1 MLTSSS
7 KYEASNA
14 GNNRSS
20 TSRFSVRNLN
30 DRRETT
36 INVSKGLLLSLMIMI
51 LRAHAE
57 APFPISRIFLDAL
70 LLSVYPLYRKLI
82 SSTYQGGSWRERI
95 TQFRHV
101 TIPRLEKP
109 TNFKTNGTV
118 ISTPD
123 MTNSRPFLSCIL
135 PLLCIVAS
143 LRIPAPSS
151 RLSFTRQNR
160 ERDVTNKAS
169 LHFIPT
175 SCDYDAC
182 INSIKDF
189 ILLSITSI

>member
-1 MLTSSS
+1 
-7 KYEASNA
+7 
-14 GNNRSS
+14 
-20 TSRFSVRNLN
+20 
-30 DRRETT
+30 
-36 INVSKGLLLSLMIMI
+36 MIMI
-51 LRAHAE
+51 LRAYAE

-70 LLSVYPLYRKLI
+70 LLSVYPLCRKLI

-135 PLLCIVAS
+135 PLLCTVAS
-143 LRIPAPSS
+143 LRITATSLYASTWRKGCYKQGFPSFYS
-151 RLSFTRQNR
+151 HVLRLR
-160 ERDVTNKAS
+160 
-169 LHFIPT
+169 
-175 SCDYDAC
+175 AC

-189 ILLSITSI
+189 ILTSIIYTKRQYIINIMQSKFFY

>member
-1 MLTSSS
+1 
-7 KYEASNA
+7 
-14 GNNRSS
+14 
-20 TSRFSVRNLN
+20 
-30 DRRETT
+30 
-36 INVSKGLLLSLMIMI
+36 MI

-57 APFPISRIFLDAL
+57 ASFPISRIFLNAL
-70 LLSVYPLYRKLI
+70 LLSVYPLRRKLI

-101 TIPRLEKP
+101 TIPRLGKP

-135 PLLCIVAS
+135 PLLCTVAS
-143 LRIPAPSS
+143 LRIPTASAPSP
-151 RLSFTRQNR
+151 RLPFTRHDR

-169 LHFIPT
+169 LHFIPA
-175 SCDYDAC
+175 SCDYVARVC
-182 INSIKDF
+182 INSIRDIIFQYPLYWF
-189 ILLSITSI
+189 IKYFNILWYTKVFHI

>member
-1 MLTSSS
+1 LLAFSP
-7 KYEASNA
+7 KYEAGNA
-14 GNNRSS
+14 GDNRSS

-30 DRRETT
+30 DRRVAT
-36 INVSKGLLLSLMIMI
+36 INVSKGMLLSLMIMI

-82 SSTYQGGSWRERI
+82 SSTNQGGSWRERI

-135 PLLCIVAS
+135 PLLCTAS
-143 LRIPAPSS
+143 HPFASPRHHRDFPLRVKVEKGMLQT
-151 RLSFTRQNR
+151 RL
-160 ERDVTNKAS
+160 
-169 LHFIPT
+169 P
-175 SCDYDAC
+175 
-182 INSIKDF
+182 F
-189 ILLSITSI
+189 ILFPRPAITCLHKFY

>member
-1 MLTSSS
+1 
-7 KYEASNA
+7 
-14 GNNRSS
+14 
-20 TSRFSVRNLN
+20 
-30 DRRETT
+30 
-36 INVSKGLLLSLMIMI
+36 MI

-57 APFPISRIFLDAL
+57 APFPISRIFLNAL
-70 LLSVYPLYRKLI
+70 LLSVHPLCRKLI

-135 PLLCIVAS
+135 PFLCTVAS
-143 LRIPAPSS
+143 LRIPAASS
-151 RLSFTRQNR
+151 PTGRLPFTRQDR

-175 SCDYDAC
+175 SCDYVARAC
-182 INSIKDF
+182 INSLLR
-189 ILLSITSI
+189 ILF